1 MLMSGKSGKHSKKK
15 SKKTKLRENVEAIA
29 LALLIALFVKTF
41 IVDHYM
47 VPTGSMVPTITAGD
61 RLFALKFPYGAK
73 IPFTEYR
80 LPAIREPRQGDIVV
94 FRAPEYRAPGL
105 IVRIFDPVI
114 YTLSLGFVMID
125 SQPKYYVKR
134 CIGLPGDEIEITGK
148 EVYVN
153 GEKEQ
158 GWWPLF
164 YEDPYEI
171 PKGEKLENRRDYF
184 GPVTVPEKSY
194 FMMGDNRDNSYDSRY
209 WGFVERNDIFGR
221 PVLRIWPPAR
231 IGPLR

>member
-1 MLMSGKSGKHSKKK
+1 MSEKSVKPSRKK
-15 SKKTKLRENVEAIA
+15 SKLRENVEVIT

-41 IVDHYM
+41 VIDHYM

-73 IPFTEYR
+73 VPFTAFR
-80 LPAIREPRQGDIVV
+80 LPAIREPRRGDIVV
-94 FRAPEYRAPGL
+94 FRAPEYREPGL
-105 IVRIFDPVI
+105 LVRIFDPVV

-134 CIGLPGDEIEITGK
+134 CIGLPGDEIEIIGK
-148 EVYVN
+148 IVYIN
-153 GEKEQ
+153 GERER

-164 YEDPYEI
+164 HEDPSEI
-171 PKGEKLENRRDYF
+171 PKGERIQSGRDNF
-184 GPVTVPEKSY
+184 GPITVPAESY

-209 WGFVERNDIFGR
+209 WGFVERNEIFGR

-231 IGPLR
+231 IGLLR